1 MIARRVK
8 PTKNTKKTILIVG
21 EGETEKA
28 FLQYLKELFI
38 SREADFVVKVEGGS
52 GGGPKG
58 VVQKTIRLRSS
69 RAYDKCFVLVD
80 SDRPFD
86 ADSKLEERMRKK
98 PRVEMLKSTPCVE
111 GLFLAI
117 LQHRNFSQSSATS
130 DYCKR
135 EFEANYISADKKTD
149 KRAYAEQFTQ
159 EVIKSRRTAVTE
171 LDAILKA
178 MQIEQ

>member
-8 PTKNTKKTILIVG
+8 PTQNIKKTILIVG

-38 SREADFVVKVEGGS
+38 LRDADFAVKVECGF

-80 SDRPFD
+80 SDRPFE
-86 ADSKLEERMRKK
+86 ADHNLVVLMRRK

-117 LQHRNFSQSSATS
+117 LRHRNFSQSSATS

-149 KRAYAEQFTQ
+149 KRSYGEQFTL
-159 EVIKSRRTAVTE
+159 EVIKGRRATVAE

-178 MQIEQ
+178 MQI

>member
-1 MIARRVK
+1 MNARRVK

-28 FLQYLKELFI
+28 FLQHLKELLV
-38 SREADFVVKVEGGS
+38 SREADFVVKVECGS

-80 SDRPFD
+80 ADRAFEP
-86 ADSKLEERMRKK
+86 DSKLEERMRKK

-111 GLFLAI
+111 GLLLAV
-117 LQHRNFSQSSATS
+117 LQHRNFSQASATS

-135 EFEANYISADKKTD
+135 EFETNYISADKKTD
-149 KRAYAEQFTQ
+149 KRAYAEQFTE
-159 EVIKSRRTAVTE
+159 EVVRNRRAAVAE
-171 LDAILKA
+171 LEAILKA
-178 MQIEQ
+178 MQV

>member
-1 MIARRVK
+1 MTVRRIK
-8 PTKNTKKTILIVG
+8 PTKSTKKTILIVG

-28 FLQYLKELFI
+28 FLQHIKELFI
-38 SREADFVVKVEGGS
+38 PRDADFVVKVECAA

-58 VVQKTIRLRSS
+58 VLQKTIRLRSS

-80 SDRPFD
+80 SDRPFKS
-86 ADSKLEERMRKK
+86 DSKLEERMRKK
-98 PRVEMLKSTPCVE
+98 PRVEILKSTPCIE

-135 EFEANYISADKKTD
+135 EFEANYIPLDKKTD
-149 KRAYAEQFTQ
+149 KQAYAERFTR
-159 EVIKSRRTAVTE
+159 EVIENRRCVVAQLE
-171 LDAILKA
+171 AILQA
-178 MQIEQ
+178 MQI

>member
-1 MIARRVK
+1 MNARRIK

-28 FLQYLKELFI
+28 FLQHLKELLV
-38 SREADFVVKVEGGS
+38 SREADFVVKVECGS

-80 SDRPFD
+80 ADRPFEP
-86 ADSKLEERMRKK
+86 DSKLEERMRKK

-111 GLFLAI
+111 GLLLAV
-117 LQHRNFSQSSATS
+117 LQHRNFSQTSTTS

-135 EFEANYISADKKTD
+135 EFETNYIPADKKTD
-149 KRAYAEQFTQ
+149 KRAYAERFTE
-159 EVIKSRRTAVTE
+159 EVVRNRRATVVE
-171 LDAILKA
+171 LEAILRA
-178 MQIEQ
+178 MQV

>member
-1 MIARRVK
+1 MNARRIK

-28 FLQYLKELFI
+28 FLQHLKELLV
-38 SREADFVVKVEGGS
+38 SREADFVVKVECGS

-80 SDRPFD
+80 ADRPFEP
-86 ADSKLEERMRKK
+86 DSKLEDRMRKK

-111 GLFLAI
+111 GLLLAV
-117 LQHRNFSQSSATS
+117 LQHRNFSQTSVTS

-135 EFEANYISADKKTD
+135 EFEAKYIPADKKTD
-149 KRAYAEQFTQ
+149 KRSYAERFT
-159 EVIKSRRTAVTE
+159 EEIIRSRRAAVAE
-171 LDAILKA
+171 LEAILKA
-178 MQIEQ
+178 MQV